1 MSRRPTPPPGRL
13 SITTEVDGQVARL
26 ALEGELD
33 LASAGHVEEC
43 LASVEERAPQRIVVD
58 LDGLAFIDSTGLRTL
73 IQAAARARERGGEL
87 LLRPGDE
94 SIQRVFELTGAT
106 AVLHF
111 EAGAGHADGA
121 DGAPVADGSA

>member
-1 MSRRPTPPPGRL
+1 LSRRPTPPPGRL
-13 SITTEVDGQVARL
+13 SITTEVNGQVARL

-43 LASVEERAPQRIVVD
+43 LASVEEAAPQQIVVD

-106 AVLHF
+106 AVLRF
-111 EAGAGHADGA
+111 EDGA
-121 DGAPVADGSA
+121 DGSPVADGSA